1 MVRRPCRIGGIARGT
16 DSTPSEPGSIRG
28 AVCRVLS
35 RISERAALD
44 GAHVHAKSS
53 REFGE
58 VIRIPCE
65 PKRDRDDACLGEASG
80 WHLRRF
86 ANQRDELFVA
96 R

>member
-1 MVRRPCRIGGIARGT
+1 MVRRPCRIGGVAGGT

-28 AVCRVLS
+28 TVCRVLA

-44 GAHVHAKSS
+44 GAHVHPKSS

-65 PKRDRDDACLGEASG
+65 PKRDRDDACLSEAGGRHFVRVS
-80 WHLRRF
+80 
-86 ANQRDELFVA
+86 DEGDEFLVA